1 MTASPIAPH
10 RLGGPPTEMACATCG
25 RILNTY
31 RTPGGGVAHLHPT
44 GPRDY
49 DHRPAPV
56 PADQL
61 TAVAR
66 DCDFCSNPYP
76 ILSIRSGPVHAVT
89 IGEDTQTSHNFGDTW
104 AACISCARLVDAGK
118 AAPLVRRALDRT
130 SWATDAIAAR
140 AVQRIHATVL
150 ATRRPGATLITTTD
164 WPHTP
169 IPAATMPKARD
180 AAVKLLRA
188 DATTL
193 TMFEA
198 PVRRAMADGLDQAH
212 LYAVDDELTD
222 LARHAATDL
231 PAGTTLT
238 AADLPVPHGL
248 LRWAQPHGPHR
259 VSAASWT
266 STNGE
271 ITIITYRALGARL
284 PPEAL
289 QHLREDIGWLLP
301 VTTIHVS
308 QHTATAGDEVALLTA
323 TLLLIAQRCT
333 EILETEP
340 DQRIARAYRRSRRPL
355 PAVRLVQLRGRAA
368 HPRTGQPAPVPA
380 SAAPDRPAPN
390 VRRWVSGFW
399 RQQPYGPERSLRRWR
414 YVFAYLRGPDTA
426 PIAASTTVRVL
437 GKIPPRPASQ
447 PTAPRREPS
456 VPG

>member
-1 MTASPIAPH
+1 MTADPIAPR

-31 RTPGGGVAHLHPT
+31 RTPGGGVSHLHPT

-61 TAVAR
+61 AAVAR

-89 IGEDTQTSHNFGDTW
+89 IGENTQTTHNFGDTW
-104 AACISCARLVDAGK
+104 AACITCARLVDAGK
-118 AAPLVRRALDRT
+118 AAPLARRAVDGA
-130 SWATDAIAAR
+130 SWATDTIAAQ
-140 AVQRIHATVL
+140 AVHRIHTTVL
-150 ATRRPGATLITTTD
+150 ATRQPGTTLITTTD

-169 IPAATMPKARD
+169 IPATTLPKARD
-180 AAVKLLRA
+180 ATAKLLRA
-188 DATTL
+188 GSTTL
-193 TMFEA
+193 TAIGA
-198 PVRRAMADGLDQAH
+198 PVRRTIADGLDQAH
-212 LYAVDDELTD
+212 LYAIDEELTD
-222 LARHAATDL
+222 LARHAASDL
-231 PAGTTLT
+231 PAGTTL
-238 AADLPVPHGL
+238 APADLPVPHGL
-248 LRWAQPHGPHR
+248 LLWAQPHGPRR

-266 STNGE
+266 STADE
-271 ITIITYRALGARL
+271 ITITTYRSIGAGL

-301 VTTIHVS
+301 VT
-308 QHTATAGDEVALLTA
+308 ATHATQQGIAAGDGVPLLVA

-333 EILETEP
+333 ETIEVEP
-340 DQRIARAYRRSRRPL
+340 DPRIARAYRRSRRPL
-355 PAVRLVQLRGRAA
+355 PAVRLVQLRGRSA
-368 HPRTGQPAPVPA
+368 HSRPAQPSPA
-380 SAAPDRPAPN
+380 SATPDQPTPH

-414 YVFAYLRGPDTA
+414 YVFAYLRGPHSA

-437 GKIPPRPASQ
+437 GKVPPRPAGQ
-447 PTAPRREPS
+447 PAARHRDPPPTS
-456 VPG
+456 